1 MSAGHPGLPTRVV
14 SAGLEGGHICYEW
27 DLVGAQQT
35 RTRLLPATEG
45 CRLELGRGRGTRG
58 PYQQSLCV
66 CTSWGGV
73 CGFLCH
79 VQGSLS
85 HVWTGATECLLDH
98 PFQDKT
104 CLQFPQ
110 YQVLMTRG
118 ERATGRVLL

>member
-27 DLVGAQQT
+27 DLGGG
-35 RTRLLPATEG
+35 PADTDEASPSRRKVSPGTGEG
-45 CRLELGRGRGTRG
+45 KGNKGIIPAE
-58 PYQQSLCV
+58 PV
-66 CTSWGGV
+66 CPHKLGGV

-79 VQGSLS
+79 IQGSLS
-85 HVWTGATECLLDH
+85 HVWTGATECLLDC

-118 ERATGRVLL
+118 EQATGRVLL